1 MILKNQHRLNFI
13 FLACVI
19 NIPITVRLHYFY
31 VMRISIVIAFLL
43 PLISWAQEYPSDF
56 LNTEFHQER
65 RALLREKMPAN
76 AVAVFFANPKRNRA
90 NDVDYIYHQD
100 PNFYYLTGYQEPGS
114 VLFIFSEAQ
123 DGPNGQFDE
132 ILFTQ
137 RRNARRELYDGPRL
151 GVEGAKQ
158 ELGFTTAYDAT
169 QFKDFNIDMAQ
180 FDKIFFFDFKEDVRD
195 DPNDKADL
203 YDLILQFKYKADYP
217 VDFNADKYKIYEYI
231 KSEDFLQN
239 PQANQIL
246 RRVVNSFPEFET
258 NEKIKA
264 ILAAKSP
271 EERELLIDEL
281 PNPNPRLDANT
292 LEKYMADLREVKTEA
307 EVDLLRKAVTI
318 SCIGQ
323 REVMKAMHPD
333 MSETEVQGIHEFVFK
348 KYGAEYEGYPS
359 IVGAGN
365 NGCTLHYIKND
376 KLELGKELVLMDLGA
391 EYRGYTA
398 DVTRTI
404 PANGKFTKEQKAIYD
419 LVLQAQ
425 EEAFKNCKPGKMIRE
440 NTQICREVINQ
451 GLADLGIIESPDA
464 EHNYFPHGVSHHI
477 GLDVHDPGNYE
488 EFKENMVLTVEP
500 GIYIPIGSDCDEKW
514 WGIGVR
520 IEDDILITKD
530 GYELLSWQAPRTT
543 EEIEKVMAE
552 DNIFSNYDLPEL
564 EREIERKGKE

>member
-1 MILKNQHRLNFI
+1 MKNLLVLGLI
-13 FLACVI
+13 CSSIITLA
-19 NIPITVRLHYFY
+19 
-31 VMRISIVIAFLL
+31 
-43 PLISWAQEYPSDF
+43 QDYPSDF
-56 LNTEFHQER
+56 LNTDFHKER
-65 RALLREKMPAN
+65 RAELRELMPAN
-76 AVAVFFANPKRNRA
+76 SVAVFFAAAKRNRA
-90 NDVDYIYHQD
+90 NDVDFIYHQD
-100 PNFYYLTGYQEPGS
+100 PNFYYLTGYKEPGS
-114 VLFIFSEAQ
+114 VFFLFSDAQ
-123 DGPNGQFDE
+123 NGPNGEFNE

-151 GVEGAKQ
+151 GIEGAKD

-169 QFKDFNIDMAQ
+169 QFREFNIDLDV
-180 FDKIFFFDFKEDVRD
+180 FDKIFFFDFKDDVRD
-195 DPNDKADL
+195 DPNNDADL

-217 VDFNADKYKIYEYI
+217 VDFNADKYKMYDYI
-231 KSEDFLQN
+231 KSDDFLTN

-246 RRVVNSFPEFET
+246 RRVVNSFPEFES

-264 ILAAKSP
+264 ILQAKSP

-281 PNPNPRLDANT
+281 PEPNPRLDANS
-292 LEKYMADLREVKTEA
+292 LQGYMATLREVKTEA
-307 EVDLLRKAVTI
+307 EVDLLRKAITI
-318 SCIGQ
+318 SCVGQ
-323 REVMKAMHPD
+323 REVMKAMRPG

-398 DVTRTI
+398 DITRTI

-419 LVLQAQ
+419 LVYKAQ
-425 EEAFKNCKPGKMIRE
+425 EEAFKNCKPGAMIRE
-440 NTQICREVINQ
+440 NTQICRDVANQ
-451 GLADLGIIESPDA
+451 GLYELGIIDSPDA

-488 EFKENMVLTVEP
+488 EFAPNMVLTVEP
-500 GIYIPIGSDCDEKW
+500 GIYIPIGSDCDKKW
-514 WGIGVR
+514 WGIGIR
-520 IEDDILITKD
+520 IEDDILITED

-543 EEIEKVMAE
+543 EEIEALMAE
-552 DNIFSNYDLPEL
+552 DNIFSKYVLPEL
-564 EREIERKGKE
+564 ESEIKKKGE